1 MPDTAVGFLIL
12 GIGMLLVL
20 GIVYMVTS
28 RSGPTGPRA
37 APPPGVHL
45 PAPSFLPVVFSLAA
59 ALLGAGLAFRGE
71 DQLAN
76 PFLAIPGLLVIVLG
90 TIWWVRAANHEW
102 QETEHGS
109 HTGHGTPGSPDD
121 GAAH

>member
-12 GIGMLLVL
+12 GVGMLLVL
-20 GIVYMVTS
+20 GVVFAISS
-28 RSGPTGPRA
+28 RSGPVTPRPT
-37 APPPGVHL
+37 PPPGVHL
-45 PAPSFLPVVFSLAA
+45 PSGSFLPVVLSVAA
-59 ALLGAGLAFRGE
+59 ALIGAGLAFRGD

-76 PFLAIPGLLVIVLG
+76 PFLAIPGLLVLVLG
-90 TIWWVRAANHEW
+90 AIWWVRAANHEW

-109 HTGHGTPGSPDD
+109 HAGRGASGSHDD